1 MIFHECGY
9 EIIAVVVAGLTA
21 EQQWNL
27 RLRAGALQ
35 KLGAKLLGQELIG
48 VADIDQQI
56 REPST
61 VLDERDGIVSAPS
74 RTVIA
79 EIPAERLD
87 APWHLRRR
95 DNRRKGAGGAI
106 AIGRPQRNREGAMAA
121 HRMPKDRLSFG
132 IDRKL
137 ACDQFRKL
145 FRHIAPHPVIMCE
158 RLLGGIDVEAG
169 TKSEIIGAGGITGH
183 SFAARAGVRRDEHK
197 TQFRADLQKPALPPP
212 ISRRPGQAAAA
223 VLDVATW
230 VARASIS
237 GGDRQS

>member
-1 MIFHECGY
+1 PASRLSGPSLWPFPVAPVHCGFARRHRSCAQSGGVPAQMIFHECGY

-106 AIGRPQRNREGAMAA
+106 AIGMPQRNREGTMAT

-137 ACDQFRKL
+137 ACDQLRKL
-145 FRHIAPHPVIMCE
+145 FRHIAPHPVVMRE
-158 RLLGGIDVEAG
+158 RLLGGIDIEAG
-169 TKSEIIGAGGITGH
+169 TKSEIIRAGGITGH
-183 SFAARAGVRRDEHK
+183 AFA
-197 TQFRADLQKPALPPP
+197 
-212 ISRRPGQAAAA
+212 
-223 VLDVATW
+223 
-230 VARASIS
+230 
-237 GGDRQS
+237 